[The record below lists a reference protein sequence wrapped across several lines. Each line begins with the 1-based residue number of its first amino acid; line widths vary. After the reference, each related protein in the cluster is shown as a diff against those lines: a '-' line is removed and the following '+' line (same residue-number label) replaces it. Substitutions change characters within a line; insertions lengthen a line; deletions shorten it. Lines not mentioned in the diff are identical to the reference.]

1 MVLTDLLLTKTNRT
15 IARTPYI
22 KKLYM
27 QILEG
32 VLSSFFL
39 SGNNFLKLTRL
50 KSDVCVLALAGNG
63 IVFKVS

>member
-15 IARTPYI
+15 IARTPI
-22 KKLYM
+22 SK
-27 QILEG
+27 
-32 VLSSFFL
+32 SSTCRFWKAFCHLFFVRKY
-39 SGNNFLKLTRL
+39 NFLKLTRL